1 MIIITLKKETNGSTN
16 TTSRTMH
23 KLHYYRQFFHRFPR
37 NMLSFFFSHRTIKK
51 KNGNPRV
58 RRHQPHAHESDHA
71 PLRGYVR
78 ADQNERGMHRK

>member
-1 MIIITLKKETNGSTN
+1 MVLLTQLVEPCINSTTIVN
-16 TTSRTMH
+16 FSIVFQGTCCH
-23 KLHYYRQFFHRFPR
+23 FFFHIVP
-37 NMLSFFFSHRTIKK
+37 LKK

-58 RRHQPHAHESDHA
+58 RRHQPHAHESDHT